1 MKVWVVNYSVCEN
14 REYSDINENTICFES
29 EKEAKDFYEDL
40 PKYIENW
47 YKGKYI
53 LVNRY
58 LPLEYGYVYRYD
70 RENLQL
76 EEI

>member
-1 MKVWVVNYSVCEN
+1 MKIWTVNYEVCEN
-14 REYSDINENTICFES
+14 REYSDVNEISIYFES
-29 EKEAKDFYEDL
+29 EKEAKEFYEDL

-53 LVNRY
+53 LVNRN
-58 LPLEYGYVYRYD
+58 LSLEYGNVYRYD

>member
-1 MKVWVVNYSVCEN
+1 MKVWVVNYTICEN
-14 REYSDINENTICFES
+14 REYSDTGEVTVCFES
-29 EKEAKDFYEDL
+29 EKEAMAFYEDL
-40 PKYIENW
+40 PKYIKKW

-53 LVNRY
+53 LVRKH
-58 LPLEYGYVYRYD
+58 LPLEYGNICRYD